1 MPSSICSALLII
13 SLVGLSGCG
22 QRRSPKS
29 SLAYNY
35 YHQALVAAEK
45 NPREALDLIEK
56 SLLEQTL
63 PRALVFKATLL
74 FQVEK
79 YLESVTLFEKII
91 SDKRIP
97 PTLKTDAKNNY
108 ACVLVALGKLA
119 AAEELWRSLTAD
131 RHYLSPEVAWL
142 NIGLLKLNQQDYRAA
157 AQAFNQALRIANDYV
172 DAYYYL
178 ALVLTRLHEWQT
190 ARQTLHNL
198 LNIVPDHA
206 AAQKLLSE
214 INVANARGSA
224 LS

>member
-1 MPSSICSALLII
+1 MTPPAIYAALLATI
-13 SLVGLSGCG
+13 LVGLTGCG
-22 QRRSPKS
+22 QRRPKQG

-56 SLLEQTL
+56 SLLEQTI

-79 YLESVTLFEKII
+79 YAESVTLFEKII
-91 SDKRIP
+91 NDKRIP

-108 ACVLVALGKLA
+108 ACVLIALEKYEQ
-119 AAEELWRSLTAD
+119 AEQIWRGLTAD

-142 NIGLLKLNQQDYRAA
+142 NIGLLKLNQQAYRPA
-157 AQAFNQALRIANDYV
+157 AQAFSQALRIANDYV

-178 ALVLTRLHEWQT
+178 ALVLTRLGEWRT
-190 ARQTLHNL
+190 ARQTVINL
-198 LNIVPDHA
+198 LNLVPDHPA
-206 AAQKLLSE
+206 ATTLLSE
-214 INVANARGSA
+214 IDSQIAKSV
-224 LS
+224 